1 MEYDRMA
8 ELKKGGIW
16 CGRCLGCTDD
26 RGRPGVL
33 LVLLFCV
40 QAV

>member
-26 RGRPGVL
+26 RGRL
-33 LVLLFCV
+33 SLVEVAFGLDE
-40 QAV
+40 